1 MNAYT
6 GSPEIEYGAERKG
19 TVVSTLNRERINRE
33 MTEIDVTRSYIYS
46 KNIFSN
52 ELSVS

>member
-19 TVVSTLNRERINRE
+19 TVVSTLIKPRKNYINRE
-33 MTEIDVTRSYIYS
+33 MTEIDVTRS
-46 KNIFSN
+46 
-52 ELSVS
+52 